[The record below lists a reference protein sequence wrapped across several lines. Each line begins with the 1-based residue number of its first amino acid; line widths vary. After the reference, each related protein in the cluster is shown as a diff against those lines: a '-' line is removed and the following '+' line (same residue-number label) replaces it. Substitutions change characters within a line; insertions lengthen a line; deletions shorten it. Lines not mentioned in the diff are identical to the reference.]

1 MAKLVS
7 QVYAEALFGLG
18 VENGLLDT
26 LLEELNGMCE
36 ILGKNPQFVTL
47 LGHPELDQKEKTA
60 VFDRV
65 FDGEISKELNGFCH
79 LLLEKGRFG
88 ELFAIREDYER
99 RCLAYHKIGV
109 VYVTSAEELSDTQ
122 KENIRQKLL
131 ATTDFVSLQIHYQV
145 DDRRTQDP
153 DWRPCCR
160 QQHPEQAETDE
171 RQPDACVFILKR
183 TYAAE
188 RITGRKICSRILGR
202 E

>member
-65 FDGEISKELNGFCH
+65 FDGKISKELNGFCH

-122 KENIRQKLL
+122 
-131 ATTDFVSLQIHYQV
+131 TDFVSLQIHYQV
-145 DDRRTQDP
+145 DAALIGGLKIQIGDRVVDSSIQNR
-153 DWRPCCR
+153 
-160 QQHPEQAETDE
+160 
-171 RQPDACVFILKR
+171 LKR
-183 TYAAE
+183 MKDSLM
-188 RITGRKICSRILGR
+188 RVSLS
-202 E
+202 

>member
-65 FDGEISKELNGFCH
+65 FDGKISKELNGFCH

-88 ELFAIREDYER
+88 EL
-99 RCLAYHKIGV
+99 
-109 VYVTSAEELSDTQ
+109 Q
-122 KENIRQKLL
+122 KSFRILR
-131 ATTDFVSLQIHYQV
+131 
-145 DDRRTQDP
+145 RRTSVRSF
-153 DWRPCCR
+153 WLRRTLYRCR
-160 QQHPEQAETDE
+160 
-171 RQPDACVFILKR
+171 FIIRWMLR
-183 TYAAE
+183 
-188 RITGRKICSRILGR
+188 
-202 E
+202 

>member
-26 LLEELNGMCE
+26 LLEELNGMCAV
-36 ILGKNPQFVTL
+36 LGENPQFVTL

-65 FDGEISKELNGFCH
+65 FDGKISKELNGFCH

-109 VYVTSAEELSDTQ
+109 VYVT
-122 KENIRQKLL
+122 N
-131 ATTDFVSLQIHYQV
+131 
-145 DDRRTQDP
+145 
-153 DWRPCCR
+153 
-160 QQHPEQAETDE
+160 
-171 RQPDACVFILKR
+171 
-183 TYAAE
+183 
-188 RITGRKICSRILGR
+188 
-202 E
+202 

>member
-36 ILGKNPQFVTL
+36 ILGENPQFVTL

-65 FDGEISKELNGFCH
+65 FDGKISKELNGFCH

-109 VYVTSAEELSDTQ
+109 VYVTSAEELSDT
-122 KENIRQKLL
+122 
-131 ATTDFVSLQIHYQV
+131 DFVSLQIHYQV
-145 DDRRTQDP
+145 DAALIGGLKIQIGDRVVDSSIQNR
-153 DWRPCCR
+153 
-160 QQHPEQAETDE
+160 
-171 RQPDACVFILKR
+171 LKR
-183 TYAAE
+183 MKDSLM
-188 RITGRKICSRILGR
+188 RVSLS
-202 E
+202 

>member
-65 FDGEISKELNGFCH
+65 FDGKISKELNGFCH

-99 RCLAYHKIGV
+99 RCLAYHKNRSRV
-109 VYVTSAEELSDTQ
+109 CNQ
-122 KENIRQKLL
+122 C
-131 ATTDFVSLQIHYQV
+131 
-145 DDRRTQDP
+145 RRAFGYSEGE
-153 DWRPCCR
+153 
-160 QQHPEQAETDE
+160 HPSEASGYD
-171 RQPDACVFILKR
+171 
-183 TYAAE
+183 
-188 RITGRKICSRILGR
+188 
-202 E
+202 

>member
-65 FDGEISKELNGFCH
+65 FDGKISKELNGFCH

-88 ELFAIREDYER
+88 EL
-99 RCLAYHKIGV
+99 
-109 VYVTSAEELSDTQ
+109 LS
-122 KENIRQKLL
+122 L
-131 ATTDFVSLQIHYQV
+131 IH
-145 DDRRTQDP
+145 
-153 DWRPCCR
+153 
-160 QQHPEQAETDE
+160 
-171 RQPDACVFILKR
+171 I
-183 TYAAE
+183 
-188 RITGRKICSRILGR
+188 
-202 E
+202 

>member
-65 FDGEISKELNGFCH
+65 FDGKISKELNGFCH
-79 LLLEKGRFG
+79 LPVSYTHLDVYKRQVLYC
-88 ELFAIREDYER
+88 IR
-99 RCLAYHKIGV
+99 
-109 VYVTSAEELSDTQ
+109 
-122 KENIRQKLL
+122 
-131 ATTDFVSLQIHYQV
+131 
-145 DDRRTQDP
+145 
-153 DWRPCCR
+153 
-160 QQHPEQAETDE
+160 
-171 RQPDACVFILKR
+171 VFTRKR
-183 TYAAE
+183 
-188 RITGRKICSRILGR
+188 GN
-202 E
+202 

>member
-65 FDGEISKELNGFCH
+65 FDGKISKELNGFCH

-109 VYVTSAEELSDTQ
+109 VYVTVQ
-122 KENIRQKLL
+122 KNFRILR
-131 ATTDFVSLQIHYQV
+131 
-145 DDRRTQDP
+145 RRTSVRNF
-153 DWRPCCR
+153 WLRLTLYRCR
-160 QQHPEQAETDE
+160 
-171 RQPDACVFILKR
+171 FIIRWMLR
-183 TYAAE
+183 
-188 RITGRKICSRILGR
+188 
-202 E
+202 

>member
-65 FDGEISKELNGFCH
+65 FDGKISKELNGFCH

-88 ELFAIREDYER
+88 ELFATREDYER
-99 RCLAYHKIGV
+99 SCLAYHKLGV
-109 VYVTSAEELSDTQ
+109 VYVNSEEELSDTQ

-131 ATTDFVSLQIHYQV
+131 ATTGFVSLQIHCQV
-145 DDRRTQDP
+145 DVALSGGLKIQIGDRVVDSSIQNR
-153 DWRPCCR
+153 
-160 QQHPEQAETDE
+160 
-171 RQPDACVFILKR
+171 LKR
-183 TYAAE
+183 MKDSLM
-188 RITGRKICSRILGR
+188 RVSLS
-202 E
+202 

>member
-65 FDGEISKELNGFCH
+65 FDGKISKELNGFCH

-99 RCLAYHKIGV
+99 RCLARTCLG
-109 VYVTSAEELSDTQ
+109 
-122 KENIRQKLL
+122 L
-131 ATTDFVSLQIHYQV
+131 ADHVEALCLDGDRLGLDRGGSLKAHVCHCAQNALI
-145 DDRRTQDP
+145 
-153 DWRPCCR
+153 
-160 QQHPEQAETDE
+160 
-171 RQPDACVFILKR
+171 
-183 TYAAE
+183 
-188 RITGRKICSRILGR
+188 
-202 E
+202 